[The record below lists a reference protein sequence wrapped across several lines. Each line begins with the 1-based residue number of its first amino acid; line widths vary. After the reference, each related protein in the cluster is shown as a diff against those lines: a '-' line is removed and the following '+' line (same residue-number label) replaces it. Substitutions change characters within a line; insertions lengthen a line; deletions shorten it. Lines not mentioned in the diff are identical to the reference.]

1 MNDAVV
7 TEPGSLAASRLR
19 VVDCDVHPVLPNGL
33 SDVFPY
39 LSEPW
44 RQRLLR
50 KRASG
55 MHGNLTL
62 RYLHPNGAVVRED
75 ARTPSG
81 GVGGTDPGFVVTD
94 LIERNGIDYAL
105 LTSLQAGAV
114 AAVQASVDE
123 SIVLTSAFNDYF
135 VERWLSVDKRLRYA
149 LTIPVQDPPSAVS
162 EIRRMGKHPQI
173 AAVYLPP
180 INILLGHRQWWP
192 VYEAAQDLGLPIVL
206 HVTGTDS
213 IYNGAPTT
221 AGGMP
226 DTYVER
232 YITLS
237 LAAEANLNSL
247 VFSGVFERFPRLK
260 VLFVEYGFLWALPLL
275 WRMDRTWRQLRHE
288 TPWVKRSPVDYVHEH
303 CRFST
308 QPLDEPENPKDFD
321 RMIEIM
327 GYDLLCFST
336 DYPHW
341 DNDMPGASLRSL
353 PPAARQMIFSDNA
366 MKTLRLG

>member
-1 MNDAVV
+1 MSELLTAEQSRPVAN
-7 TEPGSLAASRLR
+7 RLR
-19 VVDCDVHPVLPNGL
+19 VVDCDVHPGLSNGL
-33 SDVFPY
+33 SDVYPY

-50 KRASG
+50 KRAGG
-55 MHGNLTL
+55 MHSNLTL

-75 ARTPSG
+75 ARTPTG
-81 GVGGTDPGFVVTD
+81 ALGGTDPHFVVKD
-94 LIERNGIDYAL
+94 LLEANNIDIAL

-135 VERWLSVDKRLRYA
+135 LDHWLSVDRRFRYS
-149 LTIPVQDPPSAVS
+149 LTIPVRDPPSAAA
-162 EIRRMGKHPQI
+162 EIRRLGKHPQI
-173 AAVYLPP
+173 AAIYLPP
-180 INILLGHRQWWP
+180 VNILLGHRQWWP
-192 VYEAAQDLGLPIVL
+192 VYEAAQDHDLPILV

-213 IYNGAPTT
+213 IYNGAPVC

-232 YITLS
+232 YVTLT

-260 VLFVEYGFLWALPLL
+260 FMFVEYGFLWVLPLL

-288 TPWVKRSPVDYVHEH
+288 TPWVKRSPVDYVHAH
-303 CRFST
+303 CRFTT
-308 QPLDEPENPKDFD
+308 QPLDEPAEPRHLD
-321 RMIEIM
+321 RMIELM

-341 DNDMPGASLRSL
+341 DNDMPGASLRTL
-353 PPAARQMIFSDNA
+353 PPAERQRIFADNA
-366 MKTLRLG
+366 MQTLRLG